1 MRDAVFWAASDTHLW
16 RRIAHRRDFIH
27 KRIGG
32 SSAVSSRRLTVGGVS
47 TSNGVLALVVDEA
60 LRHDVDRV
68 AAAAGVRVVHVAE
81 PSSPKAWVAAS
92 AVLLDLEGARRCA
105 ALAPA
110 RRARLFVIGRTEPG
124 PTEWPIMMAVGA
136 QRILTLPAE
145 DAVLVALLADA
156 AEAARDGQRRGA
168 VVAVIGARGGAGA
181 SVFATAVA
189 HAATDPLLVDVD
201 PWGGGLDLVLG
212 SEDLPGLRWPELA
225 LQGGRVA
232 WAALRAAL
240 PVHHGIAVLS
250 AGRSGGQIDAAALDA
265 VIDAGSRGGATVVCD
280 LPRRAT
286 SAVETALASADL
298 VVLVTPADVRSCASA
313 ATVGQWLATANANVG
328 LVVRGPAPGGLTAA
342 DVARAVELPLLAA
355 MRAQPGL
362 ASALEHAGLR
372 PRRRSALANA
382 AFRVLAVLHD
392 LPTQSSAA

>member
-1 MRDAVFWAASDTHLW
+1 M
-16 RRIAHRRDFIH
+16 
-27 KRIGG
+27 
-32 SSAVSSRRLTVGGVS
+32 SSRRLTVGGVS

-105 ALAPA
+105 VLAPA

>member
-1 MRDAVFWAASDTHLW
+1 
-16 RRIAHRRDFIH
+16 
-27 KRIGG
+27 
-32 SSAVSSRRLTVGGVS
+32 
-47 TSNGVLALVVDEA
+47 
-60 LRHDVDRV
+60 
-68 AAAAGVRVVHVAE
+68 
-81 PSSPKAWVAAS
+81 
-92 AVLLDLEGARRCA
+92 
-105 ALAPA
+105 
-110 RRARLFVIGRTEPG
+110 
-124 PTEWPIMMAVGA
+124 
-136 QRILTLPAE
+136 
-145 DAVLVALLADA
+145 
-156 AEAARDGQRRGA
+156 
-168 VVAVIGARGGAGA
+168 
-181 SVFATAVA
+181 
-189 HAATDPLLVDVD
+189 
-201 PWGGGLDLVLG
+201 VLG